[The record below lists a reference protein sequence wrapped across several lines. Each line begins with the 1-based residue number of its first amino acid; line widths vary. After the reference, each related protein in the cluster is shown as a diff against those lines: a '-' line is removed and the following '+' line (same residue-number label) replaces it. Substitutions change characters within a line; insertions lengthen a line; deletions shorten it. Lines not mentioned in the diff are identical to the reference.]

1 MVNKKQIGL
10 YRFMDINNQVI
21 YVGRSQTGISERLR
35 GHKHLPE
42 ECYESVCSVEYLPC
56 ENRSET
62 VIMVLFYIN
71 KYKPKYNTVDLY
83 EGKITT
89 EIKNV
94 KWHKY
99 EDLIDDTDYI
109 ETLENVKSEALLL
122 QSEYYKLYKDDI
134 FSHGQLVLCGEVKSK
149 SAKQLRMIN
158 EYNSILEQL
167 GNLDEKNTLYF
178 HKTEYSGYMKFNRI
192 RNRKYKI
199 GNTVII
205 PINANLRSVKIQ

>member
-21 YVGRSQTGISERLR
+21 YVGRSQTGISERLK

-62 VIMVLFYIN
+62 VIMELFYIN
-71 KYKPKYNTVDLY
+71 KYKPKYNTADLY

-89 EIKNV
+89 EIKNA

-99 EDLIDDTDYI
+99 EELIDDSDYI
-109 ETLENVKSEALLL
+109 NALENIRSEALLL
-122 QSEYYKLYKDDI
+122 QSEFYKFYKEDLSSYSAL
-134 FSHGQLVLCGEVKSK
+134 FLCGEIKPKS
-149 SAKQLRMIN
+149 SKQLRIIN

-167 GNLDEKNTLYF
+167 DNLNQKNTLYF
-178 HKTEYSGYMKFNRI
+178 HKMEYSGYMKFNRI
-192 RNRKYKI
+192 RNRKCKI
-199 GNTVII
+199 SNTVII
-205 PINANLRSVKIQ
+205 PINANIKLAKTL